1 MTFWRRL
8 LTASSFMVLLL
19 FSGWLYYKTQ
29 AVNIDL
35 QDQFTPELRAL
46 KQLDVEW
53 DANILKSRI
62 GINNNYDP
70 VTTPLNYVRNME
82 EHLGLSLQIDRGNTL
97 SPALTKLKS
106 IFNEKEELVEQFKS
120 QNAILR
126 NSLHY
131 FPTAVEE
138 FNQLLKHAVTKDSIQ
153 KRAFDKM
160 EIKVNALLTTILRFN
175 LTPDTD
181 LERKVRLIID
191 AIEAD
196 IPGYPAELKE
206 SLTLMMKHARILL
219 RQRMKEDELIA
230 QITTASTT
238 VQGMND
244 LSHAFDVEF
253 QEVLREKQRYRTYSF
268 IYSGLLLILLAY
280 AAVRQAHSFKLIDQA
295 NKRLHMANETLE
307 QRVAERTIEL
317 EKQSA
322 QLAEMATHDTLT
334 GLINRRQLMSHLER
348 ALLYAQ
354 RRARGVAV
362 MFIDLDGFKAV
373 NDRFGHA
380 AGDMVLQEVA
390 RRVGSHIR
398 EVDSMARLGGDE
410 FIILLDDLN
419 AKTDAVRVAEM
430 VLRQIESIIEV
441 DGHAIKM
448 SASIGIHSI
457 LGGQG
462 MQYTPNDLLNQA
474 DQAMYQAKQ
483 RGKNCFCF
491 SDEQAVC

>member
-1 MTFWRRL
+1 
-8 LTASSFMVLLL
+8 
-19 FSGWLYYKTQ
+19 
-29 AVNIDL
+29 
-35 QDQFTPELRAL
+35 
-46 KQLDVEW
+46 
-53 DANILKSRI
+53 
-62 GINNNYDP
+62 
-70 VTTPLNYVRNME
+70 
-82 EHLGLSLQIDRGNTL
+82 
-97 SPALTKLKS
+97 
-106 IFNEKEELVEQFKS
+106 
-120 QNAILR
+120 
-126 NSLHY
+126 
-131 FPTAVEE
+131 
-138 FNQLLKHAVTKDSIQ
+138 
-153 KRAFDKM
+153 
-160 EIKVNALLTTILRFN
+160 
-175 LTPDTD
+175 
-181 LERKVRLIID
+181 
-191 AIEAD
+191 
-196 IPGYPAELKE
+196 
-206 SLTLMMKHARILL
+206 
-219 RQRMKEDELIA
+219 
-230 QITTASTT
+230 
-238 VQGMND
+238 
-244 LSHAFDVEF
+244 
-253 QEVLREKQRYRTYSF
+253 
-268 IYSGLLLILLAY
+268 
-280 AAVRQAHSFKLIDQA
+280 
-295 NKRLHMANETLE
+295 MANETLE

-373 NDRFGHA
+373 NDNFGHA
-380 AGDMVLQEVA
+380 AGDLVLQEVA

-483 RGKNCFCF
+483 RGKSCFCF
-491 SDEQAVC
+491 SDEQVVC